1 MILRIL
7 GGFTLFT
14 DVDGRA
20 FTWYN
25 EPNVKAKNKE
35 NYSYVPQHFT
45 GLMKQLSRQGVPAKD
60 DRELKADRF
69 CLPVSV
75 RINRRDREPDRDR
88 EVLETVLWGEWAL
101 QVRNNEEVKSRLLHF
116 KSLVDGI

>member
-1 MILRIL
+1 MHLGPNPILLHRFDFL
-7 GGFTLFT
+7 RYRLF
-14 DVDGRA
+14 R
-20 FTWYN
+20 
-25 EPNVKAKNKE
+25 
-35 NYSYVPQHFT
+35 
-45 GLMKQLSRQGVPAKD
+45 LSRQGVPAKV

-69 CLPVSV
+69 CLSVSV
-75 RINRRDREPDRDR
+75 RINRCDREPDRDR

>member
-25 EPNVKAKNKE
+25 EPNVKAKTKE

-45 GLMKQLSRQGVPAKD
+45 GLMKQLSRQGVPVED
-60 DRELKADRF
+60 DRELMADRF

-75 RINRRDREPDRDR
+75 RINRCDREPDR
-88 EVLETVLWGEWAL
+88 EQKVLETVLRGEWAL
-101 QVRNNEEVKSRLLHF
+101 QVRNNEKVKRRLLYFKSRL
-116 KSLVDGI
+116 DGI

>member
-1 MILRIL
+1 
-7 GGFTLFT
+7 
-14 DVDGRA
+14 
-20 FTWYN
+20 
-25 EPNVKAKNKE
+25 
-35 NYSYVPQHFT
+35 
-45 GLMKQLSRQGVPAKD
+45 MKQLSRQGVPAKV

-101 QVRNNEEVKSRLLHF
+101 LVRNNEEVKSRLLHF

>member
-1 MILRIL
+1 MHLGPNPILLHRFDFL
-7 GGFTLFT
+7 RYRLF
-14 DVDGRA
+14 R
-20 FTWYN
+20 
-25 EPNVKAKNKE
+25 
-35 NYSYVPQHFT
+35 
-45 GLMKQLSRQGVPAKD
+45 LSRQGVPAKV

-69 CLPVSV
+69 CLSVSV
-75 RINRRDREPDRDR
+75 RINRCDR